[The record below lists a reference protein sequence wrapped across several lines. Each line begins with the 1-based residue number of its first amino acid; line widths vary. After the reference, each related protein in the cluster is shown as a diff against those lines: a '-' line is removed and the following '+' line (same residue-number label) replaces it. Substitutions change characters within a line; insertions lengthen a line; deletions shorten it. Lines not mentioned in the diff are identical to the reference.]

1 MTLLEEYKQKNLELA
16 YLGHALTLMHWDLET
31 KAPDGAKEKLS
42 DAMTFFSTEHFRKST
57 SDEFYNL
64 VVKLSEP
71 EEFEKLDDVYKFD
84 ITRVKRELDKM
95 RRVPADFY
103 EEYVRTMN
111 TSTIAW
117 PKAKQSNDWE
127 SFKEPLKNT
136 IEAVKKMQKY
146 TDPDK
151 EVYDS
156 LIDQYEE
163 GMTCEVIDRVFDEL
177 KKGLVPLVEKIT
189 ARPAPDHSLFT
200 MAIPVHRQ
208 DELCRFLVEYMGMDM
223 NRFSQAET
231 EHPFTTNMNIDDV
244 RITNHYHVNNI
255 IAPIFSAI
263 HEGGHALFEQNID
276 PKYEYT
282 AGSRIGYMGLHES
295 QSRFFENVLGRNIN
309 FWKPIWPKVLEIIP
323 EFKDITLEQFH
334 REICR
339 VENSFIRT
347 DADELT
353 YCLHVILRYEI
364 EREIFVNGA
373 SVDDLPEMW
382 NNKMQQ
388 LLHITPRAYSEGILQ
403 DMHWSDGSF
412 GYFPSYLLGSIYDG
426 MFLEAM
432 EKSLGSVDDILAAGD
447 IKKIT
452 AWLKENIHRYGSTR
466 TSGEVLKAVCGS
478 DLSAQPLLRYFTQR
492 YTQLYNLE

>member
-1 MTLLEEYKQKNLELA
+1 MTLIEQYKQKNQELA
-16 YLGHALTLMHWDLET
+16 YLRHALSLMHWDLET
-31 KAPDGAKEKLS
+31 QAPDGAKEKLS
-42 DAMTFFSTEHFRKST
+42 DAMTFFSTESFKKST
-57 SDEFYNL
+57 SDEYYNL
-64 VVKLSEP
+64 VCALSQP
-71 EEFEKLDDVYKFD
+71 EEFDKLDDVMKFH
-84 ITRVKRELDKM
+84 IKRQKRDLEKM
-95 RRVPADFY
+95 RRIPADFY
-103 EEYVRTMN
+103 EEYVRTLN
-111 TSTIAW
+111 ASTIAW
-117 PKAKQSNDWE
+117 PKAKQNNDWD
-127 SFKEPLKNT
+127 SYREPLKNT

-163 GMTCEVIDRVFDEL
+163 GMTCDIIDRVFDEL
-177 KKGLVPLVEKIT
+177 KKELVPLVERVTSK
-189 ARPAPDHSLFT
+189 PQPDHSLFT
-200 MAIPVHRQ
+200 MTIPVHRQ
-208 DELCRFLVEYMGMDM
+208 EELCRFLVEYMGMDM
-223 NRFSQAET
+223 NRFSQAKT
-231 EHPFTTNMNIDDV
+231 EHPFTTNMNLDDV
-244 RITNHYHVNNI
+244 RITNHYHENNI

-276 PKYEYT
+276 PKYEFT
-282 AGSRIGYMGLHES
+282 EGANVNYMGLHES

-339 VENSFIRT
+339 VENSMIRT

-364 EREIFVNGA
+364 ERDIFIGGA
-373 SVDDLPEMW
+373 SVDDLPDMW
-382 NNKMQQ
+382 NSKMQE
-388 LLHITPRAYSEGILQ
+388 LLHITPKTYSEGILQ

-432 EKSLGSVDDILAAGD
+432 EKSLGNVDDILASGD

-466 TSGEVLKAVCGS
+466 TSSEVLREVCGTE
-478 DLSAQPLLRYFTQR
+478 LSAKPLISYFTKR
-492 YTQLYNLE
+492 YTPPYNLD